1 MFITLR
7 WWKYD
12 WLFNS
17 PRIMDTRGSLE
28 GSNPLFV
35 IPANSL
41 FSEFNSRL
49 GRKNSLLA
57 LLVNCARKRLIWLA
71 DFLGQVTVCWR
82 ESKKFPVTTGKAGNS
97 PPSTERSRQ

>member
-1 MFITLR
+1 MIDFLVLLAS
-7 WWKYD
+7 W
-12 WLFNS
+12 
-17 PRIMDTRGSLE
+17 TREAVSKAATR
-28 GSNPLFV
+28 LFV

-71 DFLGQVTVCWR
+71 DFLG
-82 ESKKFPVTTGKAGNS
+82 K
-97 PPSTERSRQ
+97 